1 MSMTFDEPTW
11 LASAARKADEFRKAY
26 GERVR
31 DEIVSTIYGEAEKLA
46 KSVVS
51 VGKPLRRDWS
61 QTVDAVVT
69 SRMLGYPLM
78 LAMLG
83 LVFWITIAGANYPSE
98 VLARLLFGLEARLAS
113 LLTYLDTP
121 AWLRGFLVLGVYRGL
136 AWVVSVMLPPMS
148 IFFPLF
154 ALLED
159 LGYLPRVAFNL
170 DRAFKKVGA
179 HGKQALSMA
188 MGFGCNAAG
197 VVAARIIDSPRERL
211 IAILTNSFVPC
222 NGRFPTLIA
231 MSSMFVGVTAA
242 SAGGSLRA
250 AAVVVGMVLIG
261 IVVTLA
267 VSWLLSKTLLSGEP
281 SPFALELPPY
291 RPPQIGQVIVRS
303 FLDRALY
310 VLWRA
315 AVVAA
320 PAGGLTWILA
330 NVHVGNT
337 SIIACIASWLDPLGR
352 AIGLDGVILLAFVL
366 GLPANEIVLPI
377 VLMTYLATGSLT
389 ELDSLEAMR
398 EVFIAHG
405 WTWATALNVML
416 FSLLHFPCATT
427 LLTIHKETGR
437 ARWAILAALIPTTIA
452 FAVCFVTAQGAKL
465 LGLL

>member
-1 MSMTFDEPTW
+1 MSTTIGQPTW
-11 LASAARKADEFRKAY
+11 LAAAARKAEEFREAH

-46 KSVVS
+46 RSVVS
-51 VGKPLRRDWS
+51 AQKPHGRDWD
-61 QTVDAVVT
+61 QTVDAIVT
-69 SRMLGYPLM
+69 SRILGYPLM
-78 LAMLG
+78 LAILG
-83 LVFWITIAGANYPSE
+83 VVFWITIAGANYPSE
-98 VLARLLFGLEARLAS
+98 VLARLLFGLEARLAAA
-113 LLTYLDTP
+113 LAHLAAP
-121 AWLRGFLVLGVYRGL
+121 AWLHGFLVLGVYRGL

-197 VVAARIIDSPRERL
+197 VVATRIIDSPRERL

-231 MSSMFVGVTAA
+231 MSSIFMGATVA

-250 AAVVVGMVLIG
+250 TAVVVGMVLIG
-261 IVVTLA
+261 IAVTLA
-267 VSWLLSKTLLSGEP
+267 VSWLLSKTLLRGEP
-281 SPFALELPPY
+281 SSFTLELPPY

-303 FLDRALY
+303 LLDRALY

-315 AVVAA
+315 VVIAA
-320 PAGGLTWILA
+320 PAGGLTWVLA
-330 NVHVGNT
+330 NVHIGDA
-337 SIIACIASWLDPLGR
+337 SIIAHAAGWLDPIGR
-352 AIGLDGVILLAFVL
+352 AIGLDGVIVLAFIL
-366 GLPANEIVLPI
+366 GLPANEIVVPI
-377 VLMTYLATGSLT
+377 ILMTYLATGSLT

-398 EVFIAHG
+398 GVFIAHG
-405 WTWATALNVML
+405 WTWVTALNVML

-427 LLTIHKETGR
+427 LLTIRKETGK
-437 ARWAILAALIPTTIA
+437 ARWAILAALIPTAIA
-452 FAVCFVTAQGAKL
+452 FAVCFMTAQGVRL
-465 LGLL
+465 FGLP